1 MTGRRRWPTLLALLA
16 PVLLAGCSAIPGWPT
31 DTNAAA
37 DTAELPD
44 GPSWVVVSQGA
55 TPSAA
60 PTRRVTPR
68 PTPSS
73 GFLPLPSS
81 TPRPVRTPQPYCTA
95 FQRQGQIN
103 GLTATPGVGS
113 ASASWYNPAGSTLVS
128 YRLTAIPQQLVA
140 GRQAELV
147 WQTITPDPA
156 CGIMTASVTGLK
168 RGMPYILSLDAV
180 DVRKSVDGD
189 VGSTVARSGVFYP
202 R

>member
-1 MTGRRRWPTLLALLA
+1 MTGRRRWPTLLVLLA

-31 DTNAAA
+31 DRGP
-37 DTAELPD
+37 TAETAGLPD

-55 TPSAA
+55 TPSAT

-68 PTPSS
+68 PTPSA
-73 GFLPLPSS
+73 GFLPLHS
-81 TPRPVRTPQPYCTA
+81 TSPRPSRTPEPYCTA

-113 ASASWYNPAGSTLVS
+113 ASASWYNPAGRTLVS
-128 YRLTAIPQQLVA
+128 YRLTAIPQHLVA
-140 GRQAELV
+140 GRQAELI
-147 WQTITPDPA
+147 WQTITPEPV

-180 DVRKSVDGD
+180 DVRKNADGD

>member
-1 MTGRRRWPTLLALLA
+1 MTGRRRWPTLIMLLA
-16 PVLLAGCSAIPGWPT
+16 PVLLAGCNAIPGWPT
-31 DTNAAA
+31 GAEP
-37 DTAELPD
+37 TAEVAGLPD
-44 GPSWVVVSQGA
+44 GPRWVVVSQGA
-55 TPSAA
+55 TPSAT
-60 PTRRVTPR
+60 PSRRVTPS
-68 PTPSS
+68 PTPST

-81 TPRPVRTPQPYCTA
+81 PRPVRSPEPYCTA

-113 ASASWYNPAGSTLVS
+113 ASASWYNPAGKTLVS
-128 YRLTAIPQQLVA
+128 YRLTAVPQHLVA

-147 WQTITPDPA
+147 WQTITPDPT

-180 DVRKSVDGD
+180 DVRKNVDGD

-202 R
+202 K